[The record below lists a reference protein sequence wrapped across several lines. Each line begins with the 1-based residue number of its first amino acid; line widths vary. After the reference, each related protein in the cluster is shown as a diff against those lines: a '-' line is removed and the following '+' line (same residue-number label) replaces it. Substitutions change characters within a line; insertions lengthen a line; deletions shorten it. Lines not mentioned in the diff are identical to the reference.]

1 MLFNRE
7 MSDSE
12 AESLPFETE
21 EAATNLVSSLFP
33 DKSKT
38 KYEKRFTDWC
48 ASKKINHDARQK
60 VLLPFFEDLSKSYK
74 CSSLWAVCEGTEGYI
89 DISIENKKKTASD
102 ILGGDPGART
112 RPVATT
118 EIQALLEEKS

>member
-1 MLFNRE
+1 

-48 ASKKINHDARQK
+48 ASKKINHEAR
-60 VLLPFFEDLSKSYK
+60 
-74 CSSLWAVCEGTEGYI
+74 
-89 DISIENKKKTASD
+89 
-102 ILGGDPGART
+102 
-112 RPVATT
+112 
-118 EIQALLEEKS
+118 